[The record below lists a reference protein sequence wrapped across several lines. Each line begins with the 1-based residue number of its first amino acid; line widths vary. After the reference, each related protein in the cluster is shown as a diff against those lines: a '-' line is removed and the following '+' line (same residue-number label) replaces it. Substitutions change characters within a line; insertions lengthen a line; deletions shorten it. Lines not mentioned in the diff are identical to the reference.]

1 MCNPKSIVD
10 PQGRFIIFK
19 AGIQDKVYILVNIYA
34 PNKDKVSGKCY
45 KNLHRVLQTEDLD
58 CEENIIIGGD
68 FNCPLD
74 PKLDKKGGVIVPRK
88 MVIDNI
94 ECLQNELDLVDVWRI
109 KNPQSRS
116 YTWSQKRP
124 PIFCRLDYWLI
135 SNNLQDFV
143 NTTDIIP
150 AIKTDHEDLEN
161 YLEELKQNIPLW
173 KTTGS
178 DNLSDKRCIWDWLKY
193 NIRKHAI
200 LFSKKK
206 AKERSA
212 LEKNLQQVYE
222 EATKK
227 FEQDPSDSNLN
238 TLNEAKEILESY
250 YEEKNKGCN
259 YSRKGTMARAWRE
272 KYKIFS
278 KFRKA

>member
-1 MCNPKSIVD
+1 MFTWCRKRKADV
-10 PQGRFIIFK
+10 IFLQETHSKEDSEKQWANEWGGK
-19 AGIQDKVYILVNIYA
+19 AFFSHGS
-34 PNKDKVSGKCY
+34 PNSCG
-45 KNLHRVLQTEDLD
+45 
-58 CEENIIIGGD
+58 
-68 FNCPLD
+68 
-74 PKLDKKGGVIVPRK
+74 LDKKGGVMVPRK
-88 MVIDNI
+88 MVIDDI

-116 YTWSQKRP
+116 YTWSQKSP
-124 PIFCRLDYWLI
+124 PVFCRLDYWLI

-150 AIKTDHEDLEN
+150 AVKTDHAAIELNLTDSNQNSKGPGFWKMNVSLLEDPN

-193 NIRKHAI
+193 NIRNHAI

-212 LEKNLQQVYE
+212 MEKTYNKYTRKQP
-222 EATKK
+222 KN
-227 FEQDPSDSNLN
+227 SNR
-238 TLNEAKEILESY
+238 TLPTL
-250 YEEKNKGCN
+250 
-259 YSRKGTMARAWRE
+259 T
-272 KYKIFS
+272 
-278 KFRKA
+278 